1 MGLTG
6 PQSALPPAKND
17 ILIYK
22 KEREREKDKKK
33 REETTKKGRERKGI
47 VLLVRPIRFKSSAAS
62 LACM

>member
-22 KEREREKDKKK
+22 KKREREKDKKK
-33 REETTKKGRERKGI
+33 GKKQPKKDVREKG
-47 VLLVRPIRFKSSAAS
+47 
-62 LACM
+62 